1 MIFSVIMYVMY
12 VHRMIEWGFPAPKS
26 RAVMFMAVGPP
37 AFTSLAIIGMAN
49 AFPQDTTYFGENGP
63 ATANTLRLLAI
74 VVAVFI
80 WSLAF
85 WFFCIALIAILAV
98 AKELT
103 FRLNWWTFFFP
114 NVGLT
119 LSMIK
124 IASVFNSTGVRW
136 LGSALSIC
144 LVGTYLFVFTMC
156 VRAVVTGQILSEGKD
171 EDTYV
176 VEEKPLEERKR
187 EANRSKAQEKSE

>member
-1 MIFSVIMYVMY
+1 
-12 VHRMIEWGFPAPKS
+12 
-26 RAVMFMAVGPP
+26 MFMAVGPP
-37 AFTSLAIIGMAN
+37 AFTSLAIIGMADS
-49 AFPQDTTYFGENGP
+49 FPQDTTYFGENGP
-63 ATANTLRLLAI
+63 ATANTVRLLATL
-74 VVAVFI
+74 VAIFI

-85 WFFCIALIAILAV
+85 WFFCIALVAILAV

-103 FRLNWWTFFFP
+103 FHLNWWTFFFP

-119 LSMIK
+119 LSMLK
-124 IASVFNSTGVRW
+124 IGSVFNSTGVRW

-171 EDTYV
+171 EDAYV
-176 VEEKPLEERKR
+176 VEERPLKERKR